1 MVVSQQKYI
10 YQKIEITKFYLK
22 FNALA
27 TAVQQKKYEIEDIT
41 KINIALYKT
50 TKNSE

>member
-1 MVVSQQKYI
+1 MVVSQQKYV

-27 TAVQQKKYEIEDIT
+27 TAVQQKKKKKRGLTLNQSKYGT
-41 KINIALYKT
+41 L
-50 TKNSE
+50 KNY

>member
-1 MVVSQQKYI
+1 MVVSQQKYV

-27 TAVQQKKYEIEDIT
+27 TAVQQKKKKKKRDLTLNQSKYGT
-41 KINIALYKT
+41 L
-50 TKNSE
+50 KNY